1 MKMRYCTFV
10 ILILSMILQTS
21 DTISLTYEVL
31 TTTQPS
37 YLNNLISVQPPRTTR
52 SSSVVTLSH
61 PPTISSSQMRINE
74 DHR

>member
-1 MKMRYCTFV
+1 
-10 ILILSMILQTS
+10 MILQTS